1 MKWRQV
7 VSRGSLAVGL
17 IAALLVSARTAG
29 AHCGVCGKTGAKGE
43 VGALT
48 IGVGHSELKGAAE
61 AGEEAAKQAKAA
73 FKGAK
78 ANVVLVFDCVGGGA
92 KGKQTMLDAVA
103 QCFDK
108 SIIYGCSAYN
118 AITQVSP
125 SGTVGVL
132 ALGGVHA
139 DAALSNLD
147 GGHEACGKRIGE
159 ALKGAAEKTKD
170 HGRLLVL
177 IGDCH
182 YPINQKLVDGVCGVL
197 GEKFPISG
205 GAAKDGL
212 TYSKGKVYTKS
223 NLGLL
228 ISGDFTCRFAIKK
241 AKTTKPMDVVNAAG
255 DAFRKAIG
263 DRKDKL
269 QMVFA
274 FDCGGRRGQMKD
286 KRPLEVVQMKEA
298 AGSAPIFG
306 FYGSGETGRDGN
318 DAPPKGV
325 GYHICAAAIFRK

>member
-1 MKWRQV
+1 MKGNGTRWTGWMV
-7 VSRGSLAVGL
+7 CALSVALAAGS
-17 IAALLVSARTAG
+17 AG
-29 AHCGVCGKTGAKGE
+29 AAAPVA
-43 VGALT
+43 
-48 IGVGHSELKGAAE
+48 IGCGHSELEDGEAA
-61 AGEEAAKQAKAA
+61 GQQAAKQAKAA
-73 FKGAK
+73 LKGAE
-78 ANVVLVFDCVGGGA
+78 ANVVLVFDSVGGGA

-103 QCFDK
+103 KHFDA

-125 SGTVGVL
+125 AGTVGVL
-132 ALGGVHA
+132 ALGGVRA

-159 ALKGAAEKTKD
+159 ALKAAAEKT
-170 HGRLLVL
+170 GSQGQLLVL

-197 GEKFPISG
+197 GEKFPVSG
-205 GAAKDGL
+205 GAAKGGL
-212 TYSKGKVYTKS
+212 TYCKGKVHTKS

-228 ISGDFTCRFAIKK
+228 LSGEFACGFAIKK
-241 AKTTKPMDVVNAAG
+241 ARTAEPMDVVNAAG
-255 DAFRKAIG
+255 DAFRKAVG
-263 DRKDKL
+263 GKKDKL
-269 QMVFA
+269 IMVFA

-286 KRPLEVVQMKEA
+286 KRPLEVVQMTEA
-298 AGSAPIFG
+298 AGSVPIFG

-325 GYHICAAAIFRK
+325 GYHICACAVFKK